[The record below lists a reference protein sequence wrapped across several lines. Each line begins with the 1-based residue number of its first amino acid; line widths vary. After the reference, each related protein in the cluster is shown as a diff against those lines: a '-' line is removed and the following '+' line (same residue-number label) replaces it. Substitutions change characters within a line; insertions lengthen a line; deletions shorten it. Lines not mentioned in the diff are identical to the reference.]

1 MHKGLNWDALQ
12 VISGSIAFFIFKQ
25 QTSASAFVEGLHGRG
40 HCVDTD
46 PEPSPKRHPFLTL
59 YARFS
64 RTHFYFGYT
73 LVLLCSLLAILDVPG
88 YALAT
93 FGAWIV
99 ALSLLFAPFWFNPRQ
114 FTLQQTKED
123 YHHFQKWLRG
133 EFVDPESKQTWS
145 TWHNQWMREK
155 IKAANDFD
163 PDVEN
168 EHIWQKAGQK
178 LIVWMY
184 KRILKGEEEDGPEGD
199 EGETMEQ
206 GDGPEGD
213 EGVTMEEGNTAGDV
227 SSVRTSSIRI
237 NQSVCRER
245 TLFSKESS
253 IFFAAC

>member
-1 MHKGLNWDALQ
+1 M
-12 VISGSIAFFIFKQ
+12 
-25 QTSASAFVEGLHGRG
+25 EGLHGRG

-133 EFVDPESKQTWS
+133 ELVDPESKQTWS

-199 EGETMEQ
+199 EGETMEEGDGPEGDEGETMEQ
-206 GDGPEGD
+206 GDGPEGG

-237 NQSVCRER
+237 N
-245 TLFSKESS
+245 LFAGNGLYSPKSHQ
-253 IFFAAC
+253 FFSPPAEPG